1 MSTLHGMAFLSL
13 AVSWLRLCGV
23 QTEMTIQTDWGE
35 EWGGSNPDKIA
46 RLEAEFL
53 RSLGAHLG
61 RKEYDGRKERGH
73 RTDDEA
79 FYLLCVLSLESVEA
93 FLGAGLGW
101 LDDYTYERV
110 HSGYGMAG
118 RTPYGCCVA
127 LGFSGSGY
135 VGLMP
140 VVLLDDIVLE
150 WSRQG
155 LPAVNDVLAHYRRSS
170 NQQELLGARRSP
182 IARDTSLSEVCVCER

>member
-1 MSTLHGMAFLSL
+1 
-13 AVSWLRLCGV
+13 
-23 QTEMTIQTDWGE
+23 
-35 EWGGSNPDKIA
+35 
-46 RLEAEFL
+46 LEAEFL
-53 RSLGAHLG
+53 RPLGAHLGRISLG
-61 RKEYDGRKERGH
+61 RKEYDGSVERGH

-79 FYLLCVLSLESVEA
+79 FYLPCVLSLESVEA

-101 LDDYTYERV
+101 LYHYNYERV
-110 HSGYGMAG
+110 HFGYGMAV

-140 VVLLDDIVLE
+140 VVLLDNIVLD

-155 LPAVNDVLAHYRRSS
+155 LPAVNDVLAHYI
-170 NQQELLGARRSP
+170 NALLNISQRF
-182 IARDTSLSEVCVCER
+182 

>member
-1 MSTLHGMAFLSL
+1 
-13 AVSWLRLCGV
+13 
-23 QTEMTIQTDWGE
+23 MTIQTDWGE

-53 RSLGAHLG
+53 RPLGAQLGRIPLG
-61 RKEYDGRKERGH
+61 RKEYNGRVERSH
-73 RTDDEA
+73 RTDDEE
-79 FYLLCVLSLESVEA
+79 FYLPCVLSLESVEA

-101 LDDYTYERV
+101 LYHYNYERV

-127 LGFSGSGY
+127 LGFSGSEY

-140 VVLLDDIVLE
+140 VVLLDNIVLE
-150 WSRQG
+150 WSRHG
-155 LPAVNDVLAHYRRSS
+155 VPAVNDVLAHYNLRQAGTPPHAPKLIPYVQASSIIRSS
-170 NQQELLGARRSP
+170 VPS
-182 IARDTSLSEVCVCER
+182 

>member
-1 MSTLHGMAFLSL
+1 MRGADRDDHPA
-13 AVSWLRLCGV
+13 RLG
-23 QTEMTIQTDWGE
+23 WGE
-35 EWGGSNPDKIA
+35 AWGGSSPAKSA

-53 RSLGAHLG
+53 RPLGAHLG
-61 RKEYDGRKERGH
+61 RIPLGRKEDNGRVERGH

-79 FYLLCVLSLESVEA
+79 FYLPCVLSLESVEA

-101 LDDYTYERV
+101 LYHYNYERVHSGYKETSAFIAQRVWVYHYNYERV

-127 LGFSGSGY
+127 LGFSGSED

-140 VVLLDDIVLE
+140 VVLLDNIVLE
-150 WSRQG
+150 WSR
-155 LPAVNDVLAHYRRSS
+155 PD
-170 NQQELLGARRSP
+170 
-182 IARDTSLSEVCVCER
+182 IAFG

>member
-1 MSTLHGMAFLSL
+1 
-13 AVSWLRLCGV
+13 LRL
-23 QTEMTIQTDWGE
+23 
-35 EWGGSNPDKIA
+35 
-46 RLEAEFL
+46 
-53 RSLGAHLG
+53 LGAQLGRIPLG
-61 RKEYDGRKERGH
+61 RKEDDGRVARGH

-79 FYLLCVLSLESVEA
+79 FSLPCVLLLESVEA

-110 HSGYGMAG
+110 HSGYGMAC

-135 VGLMP
+135 VGLMS
-140 VVLLDDIVLE
+140 VVLLGDMVLE

-155 LPAVNDVLAHYRRSS
+155 LPAVNDVLTHYRRSS
-170 NQQELLGARRSP
+170 NQQELLGARRSL

>member
-1 MSTLHGMAFLSL
+1 VRGADRKDYPD
-13 AVSWLRLCGV
+13 RLG
-23 QTEMTIQTDWGE
+23 WGE
-35 EWGGSNPDKIA
+35 AWGGSSPAKSA

-53 RSLGAHLG
+53 RPLGAHLGRISLG
-61 RKEYDGRKERGH
+61 RKEYDGSVERRH

-79 FYLLCVLSLESVEA
+79 FYLSCVLSLESVEA

-101 LDDYTYERV
+101 LYHYNYERV
-110 HSGYGMAG
+110 HSGYGMVG

-150 WSRQG
+150 WSCQG
-155 LPAVNDVLAHYRRSS
+155 LPAVNDVLTQY
-170 NQQELLGARRSP
+170 
-182 IARDTSLSEVCVCER
+182 IKKISLSAQGCRKYTLCDVATGTVAPPTREDHCKLCPCD

>member
-1 MSTLHGMAFLSL
+1 VRGADRKDYPD
-13 AVSWLRLCGV
+13 RLG
-23 QTEMTIQTDWGE
+23 WGE
-35 EWGGSNPDKIA
+35 AWGGSSPAKSA

-53 RSLGAHLG
+53 RPLGAHLGRIPLG
-61 RKEYDGRKERGH
+61 RKEYDGSVERRH

-79 FYLLCVLSLESVEA
+79 FYLPCVLSLESVEA

-101 LDDYTYERV
+101 LYHYNYERV
-110 HSGYGMAG
+110 HFGYGMAV

-150 WSRQG
+150 WSCQG
-155 LPAVNDVLAHYRRSS
+155 LPAVNDVLTQY
-170 NQQELLGARRSP
+170 
-182 IARDTSLSEVCVCER
+182 IKKISLSAQGCRKYTLCDVATGTVAPPTREDHCKLCPCD

>member
-1 MSTLHGMAFLSL
+1 MAFLSL

-23 QTEMTIQTDWGE
+23 PTEMTLQTDWGE
-35 EWGGSNPDKIA
+35 AWGGSSPAKSA

-53 RSLGAHLG
+53 RPLGAHLG
-61 RKEYDGRKERGH
+61 RIPLGRKEYNGRVERRH
-73 RTDDEA
+73 RTDDEE
-79 FYLLCVLSLESVEA
+79 FYLPCVLSLESVEA

-101 LDDYTYERV
+101 LYHYNYERV

-127 LGFSGSGY
+127 LGFSGSEY

-140 VVLLDDIVLE
+140 VVLLDDIVLD
-150 WSRQG
+150 WSRHG
-155 LPAVNDVLAHYRRSS
+155 VPAVNDVLTHYSRGR
-170 NQQELLGARRSP
+170 QWCC
-182 IARDTSLSEVCVCER
+182 SLSRMRTASAGPSLPAG

>member
-1 MSTLHGMAFLSL
+1 VRGADRKDY
-13 AVSWLRLCGV
+13 ADRLG
-23 QTEMTIQTDWGE
+23 WGE
-35 EWGGSNPDKIA
+35 AWGGSSPAKSA
-46 RLEAEFL
+46 RLEAEFSRL
-53 RSLGAHLG
+53 LGAHLG
-61 RKEYDGRKERGH
+61 RIPLGRKEDDGRVARGH
-73 RTDDEA
+73 RTGEEA
-79 FYLLCVLSLESVEA
+79 FYLPCVLVLESVEA
-93 FLGAGLGW
+93 FLGAGLGG

-150 WSRQG
+150 WLRQG
-155 LPAVNDVLAHYRRSS
+155 LPAVNDVLTQY
-170 NQQELLGARRSP
+170 
-182 IARDTSLSEVCVCER
+182 IKKISLSAQGCRKYTLCDVATGTVAPPTREDHCKLCPCD